1 MQFNFVGKKKISTG
15 GITCNPNSPLALA
28 SKFPIEVVVGPEFV
42 TGSTRMKGGT
52 SQKLILNMITT
63 ATMIKLGRVKG
74 NKMIDI
80 QTSNNKLLE
89 RASRILMEE
98 LSIDEINARKL
109 LEKYKSIREVI
120 KIIRE

>member
-1 MQFNFVGKKKISTG
+1 MQYNFVGKKKSTG

>member
-1 MQFNFVGKKKISTG
+1 
-15 GITCNPNSPLALA
+15 
-28 SKFPIEVVVGPEFV
+28 
-42 TGSTRMKGGT
+42 
-52 SQKLILNMITT
+52 MITT

-80 QTSNNKLLE
+80 QTSNSKLLE